1 MTHDL
6 PQPLIDAAA
15 LRRRLDAGRPTVL
28 VDCSFDLADR
38 DAGRRAHAEARL
50 PGAQYLHL
58 ETDLS
63 GPQHDAE
70 GRFRGRHPLPDRA
83 SLAARLAAIGVAPGM
98 AVVAYDRS
106 GGPFAARAWWLL
118 RWLGHAPVA
127 VLDGGL
133 AAWTA
138 AGGAVEA
145 GPAPVPA
152 PATAWP
158 PSPEPALPV
167 IEADALQRA
176 LGRVTLVDARAAERW
191 RGEVE
196 PLDAV
201 AGHIPG
207 AQNRFYGL
215 NLDGDGRFLPPQALR
230 AAWQPLMQ
238 PGEPVVHQ
246 CGSGVTACHNLL
258 AQAAA
263 GLGDGVLY
271 PGSWSEW
278 SADPARPV
286 ARGQPCRQRGG

>member
-1 MTHDL
+1 MHPAL
-6 PQPLIDAAA
+6 PRPLIDAAT
-15 LRRRLDAGRPTVL
+15 LQGRLAAGAPTL
-28 VDCSFDLADR
+28 PIDCSFELTDR
-38 DAGRRAHAEARL
+38 VAGRRAHATARL
-50 PGAQYLHL
+50 PGAHHL
-58 ETDLS
+58 DLEADLS
-63 GPQHDAE
+63 GAKHDAR
-70 GRFRGRHPLPDRA
+70 GRFRGRHPLPDRDA
-83 SLAARLAAIGVAPGM
+83 LAHRLAALGVAPGV
-98 AVVAYDRS
+98 AVVVYDRS

-138 AGGAVEA
+138 AGGALES
-145 GPAPVPA
+145 GPPPMPVPA
-152 PATAWP
+152 TPWAPTA
-158 PSPEPALPV
+158 EPGMPV
-167 IEADALQRA
+167 IEADGLQRA
-176 LGRVTLVDARAAERW
+176 LGRVTIVDARAAERW
-191 RGEVE
+191 RGDVE

-207 AQNRFYGL
+207 ALNRFYGL
-215 NLDGDGRFLPPQALR
+215 NLDGDGRFLPPDTLR
-230 AAWQPLMQ
+230 ASWQPLLQ

-286 ARGQPCRQRGG
+286 ARR